1 LIKQFKL
8 GEPILLPSKMF
19 PEKLFIDLK
28 SLTSNESLKLNEL
41 ERKHSKEAETFT
53 SKFINSLIQ
62 YMKNASKRKEK
73 DEDEPTVPDLS
84 NLSGVWK
91 LLYAVL
97 LVGMFGLV
105 FFTVKSI
112 LTTKES
118 PSEELKRKKL
128 E

>member
-1 LIKQFKL
+1 
-8 GEPILLPSKMF
+8 
-19 PEKLFIDLK
+19 
-28 SLTSNESLKLNEL
+28 
-41 ERKHSKEAETFT
+41 
-53 SKFINSLIQ
+53 
-62 YMKNASKRKEK
+62 MKNASKRKEK
-73 DEDEPTVPDLS
+73 DEDEPSVPDLS

-112 LTTKES
+112 LTPKES